1 MNSISRRSFLTGA
14 GTLALGALA
23 ATSLA
28 GCGGSSSSNTNNTN
42 NANNSNTNTANYT
55 EASVRVGYWAGTCES
70 PLYVAYEKGYFDEF
84 KIKAEMVKITSGSS
98 AFLKEGGNCIFE
110 ATPNFLPM
118 IVNGLDVK
126 FISGAHTGCLQGVAT
141 TASGITS
148 PKDLVGKKVGLFS
161 NSGDPGEVYLKA
173 AMKDEGLD
181 YNQTEWIVEGS
192 IGTIM
197 TEVKAGNI
205 DAFAYFDPYGEIA
218 TKYFGMKQ
226 FYANATDPKYK
237 DHICCFLAA
246 NPAIY
251 NDSELSNRVAQAVE
265 KACQW
270 IQSNPEDAAKL
281 IQDKAY
287 VAESKSLLQ
296 NFGVDTSSV
305 KTSDIHEDL
314 LKSYTFGDP
323 GSKSKFEEDV
333 KLQWQI
339 IEKAGMLP
347 SGKTVD
353 QLVESVSMYAL

>member
-1 MNSISRRSFLTGA
+1 MKSISRRGFLTGA
-14 GTLALGALA
+14 GA
-23 ATSLA
+23 AVVGTMAAAGLA
-28 GCGGSSSSNTNNTN
+28 GCGSSSSNTNNTN
-42 NANNSNTNTANYT
+42 ANTNTANYT
-55 EASVRVGYWAGTCES
+55 EATVRVGYWAGTCES
-70 PLYVAYEKGYFDEF
+70 PLYVAYEQGYFDEF
-84 KIKAEMVKITSGSS
+84 KIKAEMTKITSGSA
-98 AFLKEGGNCIFE
+98 AFLAEGGNCIFE

-118 IVNGLDVK
+118 IINGLDVK
-126 FISGAHTGCLQGVAT
+126 FISGAHTGCLQGVAS
-141 TASGITS
+141 ASSGIS
-148 PKDLVGKKVGLFS
+148 SVSDLPGKKVGLFS

-173 AMKDEGLD
+173 AMTDAGLD

-192 IGTIM
+192 IGTIL
-197 TEVKAGNI
+197 TEMNAGNI

-218 TKYFGMKQ
+218 AKYFGMKQ

-246 NPAIY
+246 NPAVY
-251 NDSELSNRVAQAVE
+251 NDSELANRIAQAVD

-270 IQSNPEDAAKL
+270 IQANPTDAAKL

-287 VAESKSLLQ
+287 VAESKTLLA
-296 NFGVDTSSV
+296 NFGVDTASV
-305 KTSDIHEDL
+305 NTTDIHEDL

-323 GSKSKFEEDV
+323 GSKDKFTEDV

-353 QLVESVSMYAL
+353 ELVSAVSSYAL